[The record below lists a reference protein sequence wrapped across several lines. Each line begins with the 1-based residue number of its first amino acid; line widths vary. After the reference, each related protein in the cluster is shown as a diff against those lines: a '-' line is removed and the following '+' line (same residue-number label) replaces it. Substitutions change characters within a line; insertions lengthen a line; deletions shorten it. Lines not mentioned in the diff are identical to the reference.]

1 MSTNASVSSV
11 LQSPVKINICKD
23 GREEID
29 SSSSG
34 NAEFNTASSG
44 ARQSTE
50 TSQGPSEETEH
61 PIENNDVGE
70 EGEEVGDDDPSD
82 SERQC
87 EQESS
92 DEKVFDD
99 EDIAEKMEGC
109 EGENPCQIH
118 DHHPDRNS
126 ADNANSQKRDKS
138 HSLDETERASS
149 TLDEDLQRMFLERA
163 TEQRNP
169 RDPGSL
175 LSDIKGE
182 GDVREDLGCPEGD
195 YIETAAECI
204 NKLGEKIEAA
214 DQENHPNSRVLEQ
227 TLPESVKLH
236 C

>member
-1 MSTNASVSSV
+1 MMTNASVSSV
-11 LQSPVKINICKD
+11 LQSPVKINISKD

-44 ARQSTE
+44 ARLSTE

-70 EGEEVGDDDPSD
+70 KGEEVGDDDPSD
-82 SERQC
+82 SERQW

-126 ADNANSQKRDKS
+126 ADNASSQKRDKS

-163 TEQRNP
+163 TEQRNL

-175 LSDIKGE
+175 LSDIKGD
-182 GDVREDLGCPEGD
+182 GDVREDLCCPEGD
-195 YIETAAECI
+195 YIETAA
-204 NKLGEKIEAA
+204 GTWIE
-214 DQENHPNSRVLEQ
+214 VFF
-227 TLPESVKLH
+227 
-236 C
+236 